1 MVQEL
6 SKGSEEGLVGLFH
19 GGIIGGGGKD
29 GGGMSMS
36 AIYGGCSVC
45 SGENW

>member
-19 GGIIGGGGKD
+19 GGIIGGGKD
-29 GGGMSMS
+29 GGGKS
-36 AIYGGCSVC
+36 AIDEGCSVC